1 MSPSAPCP
9 DAAARKPWRGAG
21 ARIKGFLSADCGYRL
36 GVAVATA
43 NRHPATSAFGWLAVN
58 FAWFLATWAAVASL
72 VAAAFM
78 IGEGDHFTAPRS
90 LEEILSVPVVLVVFA
105 VMAAIAAT
113 VGLFLF
119 APAWIPGLALYL
131 VALWWGGRAL
141 PSRLR
146 RAAAVALS
154 PLVAAFLCF
163 AGGVQWVSFQLAA
176 LAAAIVYGCLVK
188 LPAGTE
194 SV

>member
-78 IGEGDHFTAPRS
+78 IGEGDHLRRRGRS
-90 LEEILSVPVVLVVFA
+90 RRSFRFRSSSSSS

-154 PLVAAFLCF
+154 PLVAAFL
-163 AGGVQWVSFQLAA
+163 SLRAA
-176 LAAAIVYGCLVK
+176 FSG
-188 LPAGTE
+188 
-194 SV
+194 

>member
-1 MSPSAPCP
+1 
-9 DAAARKPWRGAG
+9 
-21 ARIKGFLSADCGYRL
+21 LSADCGYRL

>member
-1 MSPSAPCP
+1 MRPHGNLG
-9 DAAARKPWRGAG
+9 AARHDD
-21 ARIKGFLSADCGYRL
+21 KGFSRADCGYRL

-105 VMAAIAAT
+105 VMSAIAAT

-154 PLVAAFLCF
+154 PLVAAFL
-163 AGGVQWVSFQLAA
+163 SLRAA
-176 LAAAIVYGCLVK
+176 FSG
-188 LPAGTE
+188 
-194 SV
+194 